1 MMRVVIFGM
10 LGALVAAPFAMA
22 QTGDVSAGLSR
33 CLAMGDAQAR
43 LACYDDLARSVAP
56 PLTHVAAPVAPTPP
70 VVAPPPPQATFGQP
84 DQATQTTPEQFGS
97 ESLPRQEAP
106 KPEAPKE
113 IDSIAATV
121 TEYAKNPFGK
131 FIVFLDNGQ
140 VWRQLQG
147 DSGEARFNRKPSD
160 NKVRIERGLLG
171 SYTLLLNDSAKTFK
185 VERIK

>member
-1 MMRVVIFGM
+1 MRGLVFGV
-10 LGALVAAPFAMA
+10 LGALIAAPFAMA

-56 PLTHVAAPVAPTPP
+56 PVTHVAAPVAPTPP
-70 VVAPPPPQATFGQP
+70 VVAPPPPQATFGVP
-84 DQATQTTPEQFGS
+84 NQATQTTPEQFGS
-97 ESLPRQEAP
+97 DSLPKPAP
-106 KPEAPKE
+106 EPAAAPKE

-147 DSGEARFNRKPSD
+147 DSGEARFNRKPED